1 MEEMIVHNL
10 PEETYR
16 SFVGQVR
23 KVTAA
28 DVQQAAARYIQPE
41 KMAVVIVGD
50 RKAIE
55 PGIVALNHGKL
66 RVVPLEEFFK

>member
-1 MEEMIVHNL
+1 M
-10 PEETYR
+10 T
-16 SFVGQVR
+16 

-28 DVQQAAARYIQPE
+28 DVQKAAARYVQPD

-55 PGIVALNHGKL
+55 PGIAALKL
-66 RVVPLEEFFK
+66 GPMRVVPIEEFFK

>member
-1 MEEMIVHNL
+1 M
-10 PEETYR
+10 
-16 SFVGQVR
+16 

-28 DVQQAAARYIQPE
+28 DVQKAAARYIQPD

-55 PGIVALNHGKL
+55 PGIAALNLGRL
-66 RVVPLEEFFK
+66 RICPDRRVHEVVR